1 MHDEMDILK
10 EVGNIASAHGGIALS
25 EILGKTIKLS
35 VPKSTIISIGNLHQV
50 INVDKIAIA
59 VSSKVISGLTGKVI
73 FLLDEK
79 NAFKLN
85 DISYRIREEDKN
97 AGVLTEMGMSLIK
110 EVGSIVT
117 GAYVSAL
124 GIMFKELIL
133 LSPPSLISGTIE
145 EVLNMT
151 LSTTE
156 EGDQELMLVDVK
168 FAEPENNLE
177 GCFFLVM
184 TPETADD
191 VKKRCKQML
200 GNLNQE

>member
-25 EILGKTIKLS
+25 EILGRTIKLS
-35 VPKSTIISIGNLHQV
+35 VPKATIISIGNLHQV

-59 VSSKVISGLTGKVI
+59 VSSKIITGLTGKVI

-85 DISYRIREEDKN
+85 DISYKIREEDKN

-156 EGDQELMLVDVK
+156 EGDQELMLIDVD
-168 FAEPENNLE
+168 FSEPENRLE

-184 TPETADD
+184 TPDTADE
-191 VKKRCKQML
+191 VKKRCKKML
-200 GNLNQE
+200 ENLGQE